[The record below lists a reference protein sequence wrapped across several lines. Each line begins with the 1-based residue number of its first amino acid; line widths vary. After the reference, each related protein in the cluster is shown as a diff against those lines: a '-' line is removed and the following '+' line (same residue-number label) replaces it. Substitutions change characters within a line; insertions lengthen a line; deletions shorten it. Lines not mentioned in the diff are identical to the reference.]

1 MRFGARS
8 HFNQTDERLLEGLIA
23 EIEGR
28 TSAEIRIHVE
38 RRCRGNQLDRA
49 AECFE
54 ALRMHETDARN
65 GVLLYLAIHDRKFA
79 VIGDVGIHQVVDQP
93 FWDATYEAASPWFKS
108 DAWVVGL
115 KAALE
120 AIGKAL
126 EVHFPRSNED
136 VNELSDTISWGW

>member
-1 MRFGARS
+1 
-8 HFNQTDERLLEGLIA
+8 
-23 EIEGR
+23 
-28 TSAEIRIHVE
+28 
-38 RRCRGNQLDRA
+38 
-49 AECFE
+49 
-54 ALRMHETDARN
+54 MHETDARN

-136 VNELSDTISWGW
+136 VNELSDAISWGW